1 MKLKQI
7 QGLLKKVG
15 SIVLLD
21 HVFICYAFY
30 DKKAYPYM
38 KTKSRIYIQITYCAT
53 CIKTKEYKLWTG
65 RKFYLSDHMTV
76 DEIIKTCFVAF
87 KTAVEHEVME
97 SFKVEGKTLFN
108 PHVNYKE
115 LLSISEKEVNRE
127 AKTNQDGKGK
137 GKRKTTNR

>member
-7 QGLLKKVG
+7 QELLKKIG
-15 SIVLLD
+15 LIHFLD
-21 HVFICYAFY
+21 HWFEITASY
-30 DKKAYPYM
+30 DKKAYKYM
-38 KTKSRIYIQITYCAT
+38 KSNSRIYLQINYHAK
-53 CIKTKEYKLWTG
+53 CIKTGRFTLWTG
-65 RKFYLSDHMTV
+65 RKFYLSDYMTE

-115 LLSISEKEVNRE
+115 LLSISEKEVGRE
-127 AKTNQDGKGK
+127 TKIKTKITNN
-137 GKRKTTNR
+137 KRAL